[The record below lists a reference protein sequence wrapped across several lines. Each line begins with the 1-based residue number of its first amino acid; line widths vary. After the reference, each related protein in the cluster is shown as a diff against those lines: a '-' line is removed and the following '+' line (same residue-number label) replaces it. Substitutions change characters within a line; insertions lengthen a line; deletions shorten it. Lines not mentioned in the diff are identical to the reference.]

1 MKCGET
7 RGGMWEEEEKD
18 KTPKRGYLETL
29 WWEGK
34 GRPWIGCL
42 EIFVQI
48 CQWYSSLPTW
58 SWAGQQDIFKIIEVI
73 EN

>member
-48 CQWYSSLPTW
+48 CQWHLLFLRGL
-58 SWAGQQDIFKIIEVI
+58 GQANKIYLR
-73 EN
+73 

>member
-48 CQWYSSLPTW
+48 CQWYLLFLRGL
-58 SWAGQQDIFKIIEVI
+58 GQANKIYLR
-73 EN
+73 